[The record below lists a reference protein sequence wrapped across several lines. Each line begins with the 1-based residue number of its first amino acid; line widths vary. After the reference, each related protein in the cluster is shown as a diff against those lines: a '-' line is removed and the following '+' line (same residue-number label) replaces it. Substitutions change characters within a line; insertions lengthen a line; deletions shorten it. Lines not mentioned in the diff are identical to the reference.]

1 MQNGASLGQ
10 WDGGRTGS
18 IGANRSRHLENPEV
32 TSMED
37 SEARVWEGPAAFA
50 RPRPGLILLL
60 ALGHLAGD
68 FYAMLLTPLIQDFR
82 EAFSLSVTAVAILV
96 NVGSLSNS
104 TLQPIFGHFL
114 GRFEQKFVFAL
125 GLVIATVVLS
135 CIGLSPGPVWLGV
148 LLALGGLGVALFH
161 PSGAVLTSRF
171 AGGRRGLAM
180 SVYTNGGAIGIAL
193 APLAVTLLMEHA
205 PREMSWLFMPLGLAT
220 AAAVLGLIPRTAE
233 SSKSALLPP
242 LRSLVHPGT
251 RSAWLVFLSVILRS
265 LAVVVIAS
273 FVVIHGAERGWS
285 KAEGRLLLTAFLF
298 SCAAGGVVGG
308 YLSDYLDRRRLML
321 AACFLAFPPLAAAWQ
336 ASHEGAFVL
345 LIVGGAVLSLSTPV
359 NIVVAQELHPN
370 HAGAMSGVMM
380 GLAWS
385 VSVLL
390 LVPFG
395 TLADATSATTALQA
409 GSLLPG
415 IAGLCLLPLPDLPPR
430 ARRAPAEQSLASAGE
445 NG

>member
-1 MQNGASLGQ
+1 
-10 WDGGRTGS
+10 
-18 IGANRSRHLENPEV
+18 
-32 TSMED
+32 MED
-37 SEARVWEGPAAFA
+37 AEAPAMEGSEASGRHRLGV
-50 RPRPGLILLL
+50 ILLL
-60 ALGHLAGD
+60 AMGHLAGD

-82 EAFSLSVTAVAILV
+82 EAFSLSVTAVAVLV

-114 GRFEQKFVFAL
+114 ERFDQKSVFAV
-125 GLVIATVVLS
+125 GLLIATVVLS
-135 CIGLSPGPVWLGV
+135 CIGLAPGPVWLGV

-171 AGGRRGLAM
+171 AGPRRGLAM

-193 APLAVTLLMEHA
+193 APLAVTLLMERA
-205 PREMSWLFMPLGLAT
+205 TREMCWLFMPLGLAT
-220 AAAVLGLIPRTAE
+220 ATAVFGFVPRTAA
-233 SSKSALLPP
+233 SSEPTRLPRW
-242 LRSLVHPGT
+242 RSLVHPGA
-251 RSAWLVFLSVILRS
+251 RSAWLVFLSVVLRS

-273 FVVIHGAERGWS
+273 LVVIHSAERGWS

-298 SCAAGGVVGG
+298 SCAAGGVIGG

-321 AACFLAFPPLAAAWQ
+321 AACFLAFPPLAAAWHV
-336 ASHEGAFVL
+336 SHQGALAL
-345 LIVGGAVLSLSTPV
+345 LIAGGAVLSLSTPV

-370 HAGAMSGVMM
+370 HASAMSGVMM

-385 VSVLL
+385 VSVVL

-395 TLADATSATTALQA
+395 ALADLTSATTALSA
-409 GSLLPG
+409 SALLPG
-415 IAGLCLLPLPDLPPR
+415 LAGLCLLPLPDLPPTVR
-430 ARRAPAEQSLASAGE
+430 PKAAAESLASAGE